1 MIRSAFRYDV
11 RITGRRPFIF
21 TPFFTPMRTSIAAL
35 LLVALPLIGA
45 AQGRM
50 PSIVVQTLDGKKV
63 NTSTWSNDGKPIIVN
78 FWATWCAPC
87 KRELSAIADK
97 YDTWQKETGVKL
109 IAVSI
114 DDARSMARVAPY
126 VNGQD
131 WDYDV
136 VLDPNGDLKRALN
149 VNNVPHTF
157 LLNGKGEIVW
167 QHNNYEP
174 GDENELYQK
183 VRELVGKK

>member
-1 MIRSAFRYDV
+1 MKK
-11 RITGRRPFIF
+11 
-21 TPFFTPMRTSIAAL
+21 L
-35 LLVALPLIGA
+35 LLTLAPALFALA
-45 AQGRM
+45 LHAQSKM
-50 PSIVVQTLDGKKV
+50 PAVVVQTMDGKKV
-63 NTSTWSNDGKPIIVN
+63 NTSTWTNNGKPIIVN

-87 KRELSAIADK
+87 KRELSAIAEK
-97 YDTWQKETGVKL
+97 YETWQKETGVKL

-157 LLNGKGEIVW
+157 LINGKGEIVW

-174 GDENELYQK
+174 GDENELYHK
-183 VRELVGKK
+183 VKELVGKK